1 VDPLP
6 LSCTCKGS
14 NVTVIKYPHDMQ
26 FRSTS
31 VVATMEEELEVAV
44 PTKYPRI
51 CTQRDSWIAAV
62 LAPTYTANMAGS
74 SLGSADVSCGLLIR
88 PTSWPSASAVAKRT
102 YSSKHKQ

>member
-14 NVTVIKYPHDMQ
+14 NVTVINYPHDMQ
-26 FRSTS
+26 FTSSS
-31 VVATMEEELEVAV
+31 VVVTMEEALEVVV
-44 PTKYPRI
+44 PTKCPRI
-51 CTQRDSWIAAV
+51 YRDSQIAAV

-74 SLGSADVSCGLLIR
+74 SLGNADVSCGLLIR
-88 PTSWPSASAVAKRT
+88 PTSWPTASAVAKRT